1 MTGADLERLEG
12 FERMLQDVQRNY
24 AAVTERMERLKAE
37 GKTKTVTFRQLLGDK
52 LLYQTMLA
60 MYRAH
65 GLIE

>member
-1 MTGADLERLEG
+1 MAEVKLERLEG

-24 AAVTERMERLKAE
+24 AAVTERMERLKVE

-52 LLYQTMLA
+52 LLYQSMLA

>member
-12 FERMLQDVQRNY
+12 FERMLRDVQRNY
-24 AAVTERMERLKAE
+24 AAVTERMEHLKVE